1 MSEIRV
7 LHLISGGD
15 TGGART
21 HVMNLIN
28 GLSGKVF
35 VLLVTLM
42 ESDFTE
48 DAKKLKLPLTVLN
61 QKSRFDFSVTGSI
74 GDLIVENKINLIHVH
89 GARANFISTF
99 VKRKFPDI
107 PIVTTVHS
115 DYLLDDYRG
124 GKAASCVFRKINA
137 NSLKKM
143 DYYIGV
149 SNSFKEMLLSRKVG
163 KDENVF
169 SVYNGLDFEEKT
181 DIARDKEEFLDD
193 YGIEKGEELIYA
205 GIMGRLDTVK
215 NHKLFVEV
223 ASEVLKTHKNYRF
236 LLAGD
241 GVLKGQLEKLAE
253 AYGISDK
260 VHFLGFVE
268 KPYEFYNA
276 IDINLLT
283 SLSESF
289 PYAML
294 EGARMKKPIVTSN
307 VGGVELVVENGRTGY
322 IVESFEAGEFARRV
336 IMLGDESL
344 REKMGKAIFETVKEN
359 FSMKQFVE
367 NHIEIY
373 HKILEER

>member
-1 MSEIRV
+1 
-7 LHLISGGD
+7 
-15 TGGART
+15 
-21 HVMNLIN
+21 
-28 GLSGKVF
+28 
-35 VLLVTLM
+35 
-42 ESDFTE
+42 
-48 DAKKLKLPLTVLN
+48 
-61 QKSRFDFSVTGSI
+61 
-74 GDLIVENKINLIHVH
+74 
-89 GARANFISTF
+89 
-99 VKRKFPDI
+99 
-107 PIVTTVHS
+107 
-115 DYLLDDYRG
+115 
-124 GKAASCVFRKINA
+124 
-137 NSLKKM
+137 M

-149 SNSFKEMLLSRKVG
+149 SKSFKEMLLSRKVG
-163 KDENVF
+163 KNENVF
-169 SVYNGLDFEEKT
+169 SVYNGLDFEGKT

-193 YGIEKGEELIYA
+193 YGIEKGQELIYA

-241 GVLKGQLEKLAE
+241 GVLKGQLQKLAE

-260 VHFLGFVE
+260 VYFLGFVE

-322 IVESFEAGEFARRV
+322 IVESFKAAEFAERV
-336 IMLGDESL
+336 IKLGDKAF
-344 REKMGKAIFETVKEN
+344 REEMGKAIFETVKEN
-359 FSMKQFVE
+359 FSMKQFVD

>member
-1 MSEIRV
+1 VGEIRV

-28 GLSGKVF
+28 GLSESVF
-35 VLLVTLM
+35 VMLVTLM

-48 DAKKLKLPLTVLN
+48 DAKKSKLPLTILN
-61 QKSRFDFSVTGSI
+61 QKSRFDLSVAKEIDS
-74 GDLIVENKINLIHVH
+74 LVEKNRINLIHVH
-89 GARANFISTF
+89 GARANFVSTF
-99 VKRKFPDI
+99 VKKRLPQI

-124 GKAASCVFRKINA
+124 GRLASYVFRKINA
-137 NSLKKM
+137 HALKKM

-149 SNSFKEMLLSRKVG
+149 SNSFKEMLLSRNLG
-163 KDENVF
+163 TEDSVF
-169 SVYNGLDFEEKT
+169 SVYNGLDFEEA
-181 DIARDKEEFLDD
+181 ARIERNKEEFFRD
-193 YGIEKGEELIYA
+193 YGIDQGDSLVYA
-205 GIMGRLDTVK
+205 GIMGRLDMVK
-215 NHKLFVEV
+215 NHRLFIEL
-223 ASEVLKTHKNYRF
+223 AREVLKTHGNYRF

-241 GVLKGQLEKLAE
+241 GVLKNELEKLSE
-253 AYGISDK
+253 EYGISDK
-260 VHFLGFVE
+260 VYFLGYVDC
-268 KPYEFYNA
+268 PYEFYNA

-307 VGGVELVVENGRTGY
+307 VGGVELVVENGKTGY
-322 IVESFEAGEFARRV
+322 IVDGFDAAEFAEKVV
-336 IMLGDESL
+336 ILGDRVM
-344 REKMGKAIFETVKEN
+344 REKMGQAIFDIVREN

-373 HKILEER
+373 HKILEDR

>member
-28 GLSGKVF
+28 GLYGKVF

-74 GDLIVENKINLIHVH
+74 GELVEENKINLIHVH

-99 VKRKFPDI
+99 VKKKFPEI

-124 GKAASCVFRKINA
+124 GKAASYVFRKINA

-149 SNSFKEMLLSRKVG
+149 SKSFKEMLLSRKVG
-163 KDENVF
+163 KNENVF
-169 SVYNGLDFEEKT
+169 SVYNGLDFEGKT

-193 YGIEKGEELIYA
+193 YGIEKGQELIYA

-241 GVLKGQLEKLAE
+241 GVLKGQLQKLAE

-260 VHFLGFVE
+260 VYFLGFVE

-322 IVESFEAGEFARRV
+322 IVESFKAGEFAERV
-336 IMLGDESL
+336 IKLGDKAF
-344 REKMGKAIFETVKEN
+344 REEMGKAIFETVKEN
-359 FSMKQFVE
+359 FSMKQFVD

>member
-74 GDLIVENKINLIHVH
+74 GNLIVENKINLIHVH

-124 GKAASCVFRKINA
+124 GKAASYVFRKINA

-149 SNSFKEMLLSRKVG
+149 SKSFKEMLLRRNIGSDK
-163 KDENVF
+163 NVF
-169 SVYNGLDFEEKT
+169 SVYNGLDFEEKA
-181 DIARDKEEFLDD
+181 DMARDKEEFLDD

-223 ASEVLKTHKNYRF
+223 AGEVLKTHKNYRF

-241 GVLKGQLEKLAE
+241 GVLKGQLQKLAE
-253 AYGISDK
+253 ACGISDK

-322 IVESFEAGEFARRV
+322 IVESFEAGEFAQRV
-336 IMLGDESL
+336 IRLGDETL

>member
-21 HVMNLIN
+21 HVIKLIN
-28 GLSGKVF
+28 GLSEKAF

-48 DAKKLKLPLTVLN
+48 DAKKMKLPLMILN
-61 QKSRFDFSVTGSI
+61 QKSRFDFSVTGRI
-74 GDLIVENKINLIHVH
+74 GNLIVENKINLIHVH

-99 VKRKFPDI
+99 VKRRFPGI

-124 GKAASCVFRKINA
+124 GKALSYIFRKINA

-149 SNSFKEMLLSRKVG
+149 SKSFKKMLISRKIG

-169 SVYNGLDFEEKT
+169 SVYNGLDFDEET
-181 DIARDKEEFLDD
+181 SIERGKEEFLDD
-193 YGIEKGEELIYA
+193 YGIDKGEDLIYA

-223 ASEVLKTHKNYRF
+223 ARDVLKTHKNYRF

-241 GVLKGQLEKLAE
+241 GVLKSELEKLAE
-253 AYGISDK
+253 RYGISDK

-322 IVESFEAGEFARRV
+322 IVKSFEADEFAERV
-336 IMLGDESL
+336 IRLGDKAL
-344 REKMGKAIFETVKEN
+344 REKMGEAIFKTVKEN

-373 HKILEER
+373 HKILEDR

>member
-1 MSEIRV
+1 MGKIRV

-21 HVMNLIN
+21 HVINLIN
-28 GLSGKVF
+28 GLSESVF
-35 VLLVTLM
+35 VMLVTLM

-48 DAKKLKLPLTVLN
+48 DAKKLKLPLTILN
-61 QKSRFDFSVTGSI
+61 QKSRFDLSVTKEIES
-74 GDLIVENKINLIHVH
+74 LVKKNKVNLIHVH

-99 VKRKFPDI
+99 VKKSFPNI

-124 GKAASCVFRKINA
+124 GSLASYVFRKINA
-137 NSLKKM
+137 NALKKM

-149 SNSFKEMLLSRKVG
+149 SNSFKEMLLARNLGTEDS
-163 KDENVF
+163 VF
-169 SVYNGLDFEEKT
+169 SVYNGLDFQEDTRIE
-181 DIARDKEEFLDD
+181 RDKEHFFRD
-193 YGIEKGEELIYA
+193 YGIDEGDSLVYA
-205 GIMGRLDTVK
+205 GIMGRLDIVK
-215 NHKLFVEV
+215 NHRLFIEI
-223 ASEVLKTHKNYRF
+223 AKEVLKTHENFRF

-241 GVLKGQLEKLAE
+241 GVLKDELEKLTVK
-253 AYGISDK
+253 YGISDK
-260 VHFLGFVE
+260 VYFLGFVDR
-268 KPYEFYNA
+268 PYEFYNA

-307 VGGVELVVENGRTGY
+307 VGGVELVVENGKTGY
-322 IVESFEAGEFARRV
+322 IAKAFDAVEFAEKV
-336 IMLGDESL
+336 VLLGDRAL
-344 REKMGKAIFETVKEN
+344 RERMGEAIFDLVREN

-373 HKILEER
+373 HKILEDY

>member
-1 MSEIRV
+1 VSEIRV

-28 GLSGKVF
+28 GLTDKVF

-61 QKSRFDFSVTGSI
+61 QKSRFDFSVSASI
-74 GDLIVENKINLIHVH
+74 GRLVTENRINLIHVH

-99 VKRKFPDI
+99 AKRRFPEI

-124 GKAASCVFRKINA
+124 GKAATYVFRRINA

-149 SNSFKEMLLSRKVG
+149 SKSFREMLISRKIG
-163 KDENVF
+163 NEENVF
-169 SVYNGLDFEEKT
+169 SVYNGLDFDEKT
-181 DIARDKEEFLDD
+181 NIVRDKEEFLED
-193 YGIEKGEELIYA
+193 YGIEKGENLIYA

-223 ASEVLKTHKNYRF
+223 AREVLNKNKDYRF

-241 GVLKGQLEKLAE
+241 GVLKSELKKLAE
-253 AYGISDK
+253 EYGISDK

-268 KPYEFYNA
+268 RPYEFYNA

-307 VGGVELVVENGRTGY
+307 VGGVELVVEDGKTGY
-322 IVESFEAGEFARRV
+322 IVEGFEAGEFAEKV
-336 IMLGDESL
+336 IRLGDKTL
-344 REKMGKAIFETVKEN
+344 REKMGKEIFAIVKEN
-359 FSMKQFVE
+359 FSMEQFVD
-367 NHIEIY
+367 NHIDIY